1 MATSREY
8 AASITVSFAQ
18 LEQMRD
24 AQNYSYIHGHWGD
37 GSANTV
43 ALTGALTGYSATIL
57 GLLFVTSTPAGIAVG
72 VTSLVASLFATIGND
87 VGHVIQNGVSS
98 MTEMIRVLRP
108 LTRYDLFQI
117 RFPFLEF
124 SLQDGTVIRFISGN
138 GVIERAHSGSGWEI
152 V

>member
-1 MATSREY
+1 
-8 AASITVSFAQ
+8 
-18 LEQMRD
+18 
-24 AQNYSYIHGHWGD
+24 
-37 GSANTV
+37 
-43 ALTGALTGYSATIL
+43 
-57 GLLFVTSTPAGIAVG
+57 
-72 VTSLVASLFATIGND
+72 
-87 VGHVIQNGVSS
+87 

>member
-87 VGHVIQNGVSS
+87 V
-98 MTEMIRVLRP
+98 
-108 LTRYDLFQI
+108 
-117 RFPFLEF
+117 
-124 SLQDGTVIRFISGN
+124 
-138 GVIERAHSGSGWEI
+138 
-152 V
+152 